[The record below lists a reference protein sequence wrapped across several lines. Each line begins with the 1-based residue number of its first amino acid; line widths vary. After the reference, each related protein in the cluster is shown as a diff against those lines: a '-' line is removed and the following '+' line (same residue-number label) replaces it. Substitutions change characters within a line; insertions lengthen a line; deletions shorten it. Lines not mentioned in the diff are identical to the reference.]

1 MAMQGARASQ
11 GWVNKNCLDWLTI
24 RPQDAAGGCAPMPKK
39 LSELSD
45 RMAEGTFRVNRTINE
60 GMQLGRICLS
70 MILPLLTPI
79 ERAASTYSL
88 SFRLRV
94 WLRTTRATLAQLV
107 RESAINRLTVD
118 WPRVYITTMASS
130 RDGMDSIISARRM
143 MT

>member
-1 MAMQGARASQ
+1 MQGAKASQ

-118 WPRVYITTMASS
+118 
-130 RDGMDSIISARRM
+130 
-143 MT
+143 

>member
-1 MAMQGARASQ
+1 
-11 GWVNKNCLDWLTI
+11 
-24 RPQDAAGGCAPMPKK
+24 MPKK